1 MMGEA
6 LSEYLSPGE
15 LHSLTGYARCG
26 QQSDWLS
33 AQGIPKRLD
42 GKRAADLAEDSASAT
57 KLLQHSSAGL
67 VDKHY
72 RTKPTKLK
80 AVR

>member
-1 MMGEA
+1 MSD
-6 LSEYLSPGE
+6 SEYLRDS
-15 LHSLTGYARCG
+15 R
-26 QQSDWLS
+26 
-33 AQGIPKRLD
+33 
-42 GKRAADLAEDSASAT
+42 KRAADLAEDSASAT